1 MAQQI
6 LSTNTF
12 TTAKWIVSATASDG
26 THTTIASALT
36 SASSGDTIFIRP
48 GTYTENL
55 TLKAG
60 VDLTAFP
67 CDSSLTSVANVI
79 IAGTCTMTTAGTVTI
94 TGVQLKTNSAALL
107 AVTGSAASI
116 VNLKDC
122 FLNCTNTTGI
132 TFSSSSASS
141 SINLFHCNGDI
152 GTTGISLATV
162 TSNGV
167 LTMNT
172 CSITNTGASTTATT
186 TSTTTIAAY
195 YCAFNLVFTT
205 SSTGGLNFVNT
216 IVDTSAVNTTA
227 MTAAGTGTIGGN
239 WSFFS
244 CGSASCISIGTGC
257 TGNFQS
263 CLFNSS
269 NTNVLTGAG
278 SINSSSNMF
287 PGSSQGDNVTT
298 HGTVGTLVGTKGIA
312 PSAGY
317 LGEQIR
323 GLGSAVGVSNNS
335 ATSVTNISITPGVW
349 DVSCVGFANFS
360 GSAGTAIVI
369 AISTNNNSLTGTVNG
384 DSSFQIAG
392 ITTSAQLSGSV
403 PSFRVTLTATTT
415 YYAVGFVL
423 FTGGTCAFT
432 ARLSATRV
440 G

>member
-48 GTYTENL
+48 GTYTENI

-67 CDSSLTSVANVI
+67 CDSSLTSVSNVI

-94 TGVQLKTNSAALL
+94 TGIQLQTNSAALL

-116 VNLKDC
+116 VNLNGC
-122 FLNCTNTTGI
+122 YLNCTNTTGI
-132 TFSSSSASS
+132 TFSAANTGS
-141 SINLFHCNGDI
+141 SITLFRCSGNI

-162 TSNGV
+162 TSTGV
-167 LTMNT
+167 LTLSY
-172 CSITNTGASTTATT
+172 CFITNSGASTTATT
-186 TSTTTIAAY
+186 TSTTTIALY
-195 YCAFNLVFTT
+195 YCAVNLVFTT
-205 SSTGGLNFVNT
+205 SSTGGLNLVNSF
-216 IVDTSAVNTTA
+216 IDSSAVNTTA

-278 SINSSSNMF
+278 SINFAGNLF

-298 HGTVGTLVGTKGIA
+298 HGTVGTLVGLKGIA
-312 PSAGY
+312 PSLGY
-317 LGEQIR
+317 LGQQIR
-323 GLGSAVGVSNNS
+323 GLGTAVSISNNTG
-335 ATSVTNISITPGVW
+335 ANVTSVDLTPGVW
-349 DVSCVGFANFS
+349 DVSANYYFTS
-360 GSAGTAIVI
+360 TLTATAI
-369 AISTNNNSLTGTVNG
+369 AMGIST
-384 DSSFQIAG
+384 SSASIAG
-392 ITTSAQLSGSV
+392 LVYGDNGSQVSNIAASNWCLSV
-403 PSFRVTLTATTT
+403 PSFRVTITANTTYFLVQSATLTGTAT
-415 YYAVGFVL
+415 A
-423 FTGGTCAFT
+423 TG
-432 ARLSATRV
+432 RLSATRV